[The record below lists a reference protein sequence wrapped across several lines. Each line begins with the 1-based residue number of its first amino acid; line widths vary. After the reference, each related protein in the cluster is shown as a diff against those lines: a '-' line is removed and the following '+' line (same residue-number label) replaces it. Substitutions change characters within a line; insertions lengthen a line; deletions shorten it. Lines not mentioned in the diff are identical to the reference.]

1 MHDVMRTVLV
11 TGASSGIGR
20 AIARRLLAQGH
31 FVIGTTRDIRRFSTT
46 HSNFSGL
53 ALDLAQPETITSFA
67 RHLLKDYPALNAV
80 VFAAG
85 YGQFGSLEEFS
96 ARQIERLI
104 MVNFTAQALLTRALL
119 PKLKGQ
125 ANSNLIYIGSEA
137 ALQGSRK
144 GSVYCASKF
153 ALRGFSQ
160 ALRDECGKTSVKVSL
175 INPGMTQT
183 AFFDDL
189 AFMPGSE
196 SGQFLHAEDV
206 ADAVCY
212 VLQAG
217 KHLVI
222 DEINLNP
229 ANKVVRFKQKPD
241 E

>member
-1 MHDVMRTVLV
+1 MRTILI

-20 AIARRLLAQGH
+20 AVARRLLAKGH
-31 FVIGTTRDIRRFSTT
+31 RVIGTTRNLQNFSTT
-46 HSNFSGL
+46 HSNFVGVR
-53 ALDLAQPETITSFA
+53 LDLGKPQSISPFA
-67 RHLLKDYPALNAV
+67 RNVLKEHPALSAV

-96 ARQIERLI
+96 AQQIEQLM

-119 PKLKGQ
+119 PTLKCQ
-125 ANSNLIYIGSEA
+125 TDVKLIYIGSEA

-144 GSVYCASKF
+144 GSIYCASKF

-175 INPGMTQT
+175 INPGMVKT
-183 AFFDDL
+183 AFFDTL

-196 SGQFLHAEDV
+196 SGQFLMAEDV

-212 VLQAG
+212 VIEAG
-217 KHLVI
+217 SHLVI

-229 ANKVVRFKQKPD
+229 VNKVIRFKQKSGK
-241 E
+241 